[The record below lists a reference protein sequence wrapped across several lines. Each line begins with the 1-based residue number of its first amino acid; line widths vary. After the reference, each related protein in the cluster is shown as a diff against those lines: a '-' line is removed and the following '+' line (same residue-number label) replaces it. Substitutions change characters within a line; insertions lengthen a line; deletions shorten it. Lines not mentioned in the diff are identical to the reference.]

1 MIYKKIIF
9 VAIFSFIVIL
19 GCKRDKPFPDIS
31 SGLVAFFPLNGMAI
45 DSINNVYGINHK
57 ATSIKNRAEIEGKA
71 MNFYRVDTAFINFGD
86 HLNYSL
92 ISNQFTINC
101 WVCPV
106 DSFYS
111 CSIFS
116 KRNPWGPFEYSMDNH
131 FSHSVFNFD
140 NWPSDG
146 NGTVYGIDPLSASS
160 YLKLNEWH
168 MISFIA
174 DGSTLRVYSDGILEE
189 GIDDRNM
196 SRSFNDTDAPLM
208 IGVGG
213 GFGVNYYFNGG
224 IDDVRIYNRVLT
236 EEQIKYLLEK

>member
-1 MIYKKIIF
+1 MIHKNIFLTTILISTLFFSCKK
-9 VAIFSFIVIL
+9 
-19 GCKRDKPFPDIS
+19 DKPLPDIS
-31 SGLVAFFPLNGMAI
+31 SGLVAFFPLNGMAF
-45 DSINNVYGINHK
+45 DSINNIFGINHK
-57 ATSIKNRAEIEGKA
+57 ATSIKNRAEIEGMA
-71 MNFYRVDTAFINFGD
+71 MNFYRVDTAFLNFGD
-86 HLNYSL
+86 HSNYSL

-111 CSIFS
+111 GSILS
-116 KRNPWGPFEYSMDNH
+116 KRNPWGPFEYSLDNH

-146 NGTVYGIDPLSASS
+146 NGTVYGVDPLNASS

-168 MISFIA
+168 MLSFIA

-236 EEQIKYLLEK
+236 EDQIKYLLEK